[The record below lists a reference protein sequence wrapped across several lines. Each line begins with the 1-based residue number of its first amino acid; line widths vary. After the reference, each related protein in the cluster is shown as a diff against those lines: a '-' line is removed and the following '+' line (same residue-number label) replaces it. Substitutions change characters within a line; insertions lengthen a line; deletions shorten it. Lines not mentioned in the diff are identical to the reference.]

1 MERSEGRIIG
11 GALLVGG
18 GILLLLQNLG
28 LFGGGGL
35 LWALIF
41 AVGGLAF
48 LALYARDRANWWAF
62 LPASVLLGLAIP
74 IVLSAAGGGLESLG
88 GTGFLATIGLGF
100 VAVYATDRLA
110 RWWALIPGGTLVTL
124 GVVAGLDVVG
134 TAELAGAVFFLG
146 LALTFLA
153 VALLPH
159 GEKRRDW
166 AFFPA
171 LACLGLGMMVI
182 ATTTAAFT
190 IVAAV
195 ALIASGVYL
204 LYRTRRVERW

>member
-1 MERSEGRIIG
+1 MERGEGRIIG

-28 LFGGGGL
+28 VLGGGAL
-35 LWALIF
+35 LWAAIF
-41 AVGGLAF
+41 ALGGLAF
-48 LALYARDRANWWAF
+48 LALYARDRTCWWAF
-62 LPASVLLGLAIP
+62 LPASALLGLAIP
-74 IVLSAAGGGLESLG
+74 LVLSVAGGGLEDWG
-88 GTGFLATIGLGF
+88 GAGFLGMLGVGF

-110 RWWALIPGGTLVTL
+110 RWWALIPGGTLLTL
-124 GVVAGLDVVG
+124 GAVAALGVAAS
-134 TAELAGAVFFLG
+134 AELGGAVFFLG

-171 LACLGLGMMVI
+171 IACLGLGMLVI

-195 ALIASGVYL
+195 ALIAGGVYL